1 MNLTFLGLC
10 LACFGVS
17 LAEGLMMSSLLK
29 SASVNQKLSVNWC
42 SLLILGGCLCRRYFL
57 RNLGYGLWKR
67 RTKNDRRLGNGIE
80 SR

>member
-29 SASVNQKLSVNWC
+29 FCVLVNQKLSVNYVVFDPWC
-42 SLLILGGCLCRRYFL
+42 CSCRR
-57 RNLGYGLWKR
+57 
-67 RTKNDRRLGNGIE
+67 
-80 SR
+80 